1 MSEAVFWLLI
11 GLGVGFALCLSV
23 ACGVELGRYRD

>member
-1 MSEAVFWLLI
+1 MSDAAFWLVIVLAS
-11 GLGVGFALCLSV
+11 VFALFLSV